1 MIISIDAEKSFNQI
15 QHPFMIKTLRNVDIE
30 GIYLNINKWQCMTI
44 QREFIINGENVNV
57 FPLRTEHAKVCPL
70 TIATIIQHSLE
81 VLATEIKEEK
91 EIKELQTGNE
101 EVKPL
106 LFADDI
112 KLYLE
117 YKTIPK
123 TIPKNVIRN

>member
-1 MIISIDAEKSFNQI
+1 MQI
-15 QHPFMIKTLRNVDIE
+15 
-30 GIYLNINKWQCMTI
+30 
-44 QREFIINGENVNV
+44 
-57 FPLRTEHAKVCPL
+57 
-70 TIATIIQHSLE
+70 
-81 VLATEIKEEK
+81 
-91 EIKELQTGNE
+91 GNE

-123 TIPKNVIRN
+123 NVIRN

>member
-1 MIISIDAEKSFNQI
+1 
-15 QHPFMIKTLRNVDIE
+15 
-30 GIYLNINKWQCMTI
+30 MTI
-44 QREFIINGENVNV
+44 QKEFIINSENVNV
-57 FPLRTEHAKVCPL
+57 FPRRSEHAKVRPL

-91 EIKELQTGNE
+91 KIKEMQIGNE

-123 TIPKNVIRN
+123 NVIRN